1 MREDAQKIRG
11 RGLDESPCHEATD
24 WLALQEFLEAGLG
37 IAVVGG
43 VDEPCD
49 IEPCA
54 GGEVWVLGVEVDLGQ
69 LAAEDGL
76 ALRVILGLEEF

>member
-1 MREDAQKIRG
+1 V
-11 RGLDESPCHEATD
+11 
-24 WLALQEFLEAGLG
+24 ALQEFLEAGLG

-43 VDEPCD
+43 VDEACD

-69 LAAEDGL
+69 LSAEDGL